1 MVAHYTKAQWPL
13 KYVIQRVLLQNHL
26 SSETKEFI
34 PSAAKANH
42 KNLEKAGFNAALV

>member
-1 MVAHYTKAQWPL
+1 MNLSSFPK
-13 KYVIQRVLLQNHL
+13 KKCLLQNHL

-42 KNLEKAGFNAALV
+42 ENLENAAFNAALV